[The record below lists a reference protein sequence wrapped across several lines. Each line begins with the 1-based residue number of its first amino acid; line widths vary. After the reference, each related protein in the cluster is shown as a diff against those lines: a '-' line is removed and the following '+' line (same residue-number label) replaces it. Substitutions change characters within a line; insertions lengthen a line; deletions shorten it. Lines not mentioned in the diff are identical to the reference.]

1 MDLEQLLD
9 DSEYKLLPLTLAGL
23 HTQGDWQDGVQ
34 SVWEIAAQ
42 RMIWETCQRVA
53 QLFDKY
59 GEDVIAVVK
68 VKTEMSWDDV
78 PVLSSPVW
86 INGAYVGFQYGAG
99 GQKKRNTQIVPGVD
113 EIDGGAMLDQ
123 VCTWIETIGSMGT
136 GREEFSGHVDTFEA
150 AFGQEMRSAQEAR
163 LRAAEFAPL
172 IEAWA
177 RQHTLKSGVDTSSRA
192 SHKHKM

>member
-9 DSEYKLLPLTLAGL
+9 DPEYKLLPLTLAGL

-34 SVWEIAAQ
+34 SVWDIAAQ

-86 INGAYVGFQYGAG
+86 INGAYEGFQYGAA

-113 EIDGGAMLDQ
+113 EIDGGEMLDQ

-136 GREEFSGHVDTFEA
+136 GREEFSAHADTFSA
-150 AFGQEMRSAQEAR
+150 AFEREIRSAQEAR
-163 LRAAEFAPL
+163 LRGAEAAPL

-177 RQHTLKSGVDTSSRA
+177 RQYTLKSGVDTSSRP

>member
-1 MDLEQLLD
+1 MDLELLID
-9 DSEYKLLPLTLAGL
+9 DPEYKLLPLTLAGL

-53 QLFDKY
+53 QLFDTY
-59 GEDVIAVVK
+59 GPDVIAVVQ
-68 VKTEMSWDDV
+68 VKGEMTWDDV

-86 INGAYVGFQYGAG
+86 INGAYVGFQYGPG
-99 GQKKRNTQIVPGVD
+99 SHKKRNTQVVPGVD
-113 EIDGGAMLDQ
+113 EIDGGELLDKT
-123 VCTWIETIGSMGT
+123 CAWIETIGSMGT

-150 AFGQEMRSAQEAR
+150 AFGQEIRSAQEAR

-177 RQHTLKSGVDTSSRA
+177 RQYTLKSGVDTSSRP